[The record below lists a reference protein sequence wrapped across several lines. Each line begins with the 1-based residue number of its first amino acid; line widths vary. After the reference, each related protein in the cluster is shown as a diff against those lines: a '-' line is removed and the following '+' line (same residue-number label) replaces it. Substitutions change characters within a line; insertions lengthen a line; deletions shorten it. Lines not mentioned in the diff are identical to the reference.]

1 MRSDFIIKRVSEDQN
16 HLIFRASADNKGL
29 IPFIGI
35 ILAAGRGTRLGRN
48 QNKSLVKVN
57 GTELIK
63 YAINFLKFIGAKQII
78 IITGYQA
85 DEVGGLMATV
95 DSSVLVVKNEE
106 WEKKGNLTS
115 LLTAFKHTEE
125 SVLVMNVDHL
135 YKRSL
140 AKKASEYFNE
150 QITVFCDFKEK
161 IEPDERVVLLDENKN
176 IKQIGKH
183 LPKSDCA
190 TTGLTFIPA
199 GKRGEY
205 LSAVP
210 ETVRKL
216 ADAAGYEDVL
226 QTAVEA
232 GARVAMA
239 DVSGICPHEI
249 DYPEELEKAEQGV
262 KANFQDF

>member
-1 MRSDFIIKRVSEDQN
+1 MRSD
-16 HLIFRASADNKGL
+16 
-29 IPFIGI
+29 FIGI
-35 ILAAGRGTRLGRN
+35 ILAAGRGTRLGGN

-57 GTELIK
+57 GIELIK
-63 YAINFLKFIGAKQII
+63 YAINFLNFIGAKQII
-78 IITGYQA
+78 VITGYQA
-85 DEVGGLMATV
+85 DEVENVVAGIDPRV
-95 DSSVLVVKNEE
+95 VVVKNEE

-115 LLTAFKHTEE
+115 LLTAFKYTEE

-140 AKKASEYFNE
+140 AKKVPEFFNE

-161 IEPDERVVLLDENKN
+161 IEPDERVVLLNENKN

-190 TTGLTFIPA
+190 TTGLTFIPS

-205 LSAVP
+205 LSAVSP
-210 ETVRKL
+210 TVSKL

-232 GARVAMA
+232 GARVAIA
-239 DVSGICPHEI
+239 DVSGICPYEI
-249 DYPEELEKAEQGV
+249 DYPEELVKAEQGV

>member
-1 MRSDFIIKRVSEDQN
+1 MMSD
-16 HLIFRASADNKGL
+16 
-29 IPFIGI
+29 FIGI

-57 GTELIK
+57 GVELIK

-78 IITGYQA
+78 VITGYQA
-85 DEVGGLMATV
+85 DEVESKVAAI
-95 DSSVLVVKNEE
+95 DPSVVVVKNKE

-115 LLTAFKHTEE
+115 LLTAFKHTAE

-140 AKKASEYFNE
+140 AKKVPEYFNE

-161 IEPDERVVLLDENKN
+161 IEPDERVVLLDENRN

-199 GKRGEY
+199 EKRGEY
-205 LSAVP
+205 LSFVS
-210 ETVRKL
+210 ETVSKL

-232 GARVAMA
+232 GVRVAMA
-239 DVSGICPHEI
+239 DVSGICPYEI
-249 DYPEELEKAEQGV
+249 DYPEEWEKAEQGV